1 MPVSERFE
9 SNVRGVHGLCFYE
22 YQPRRRSGNE
32 TIARDLYII
41 SSTHMRRGRATV
53 MQNFLLILF
62 FNVTIF
68 CRLHSN
74 KTTAATLTR
83 LLDTWLWLRDNDQ
96 SVLIEAVEQLS
107 VNPELSAA
115 TLRALQDATDKL
127 KSQLDHSKI
136 HSMILVQNKFLSLFS
151 R

>member
-1 MPVSERFE
+1 M
-9 SNVRGVHGLCFYE
+9 
-22 YQPRRRSGNE
+22 
-32 TIARDLYII
+32 
-41 SSTHMRRGRATV
+41 
-53 MQNFLLILF
+53 
-62 FNVTIF
+62 
-68 CRLHSN
+68 
-74 KTTAATLTR
+74 TAATLTR

-115 TLRALQDATDKL
+115 TLRALQAATDKL
-127 KSQLDHSKI
+127 KAQLDHSKI